1 MGTLGASLNIAVGAM
16 LAEQDALSTTS
27 NNIANANTPGY
38 SRQTVDLAEVSPV
51 PYGGLLVGDGVQVQQ
66 IVSQSSSLLQT
77 QLDQQTQQQSKYN
90 SYLGAMQQAQTL
102 FNETSG
108 TGLQSSMTAFF
119 NSLQQLS
126 TSPSN
131 TSLRQ
136 GVLSAAQNMAQAFSS
151 TAASLVSQQRSVDAS
166 VTQSVSQVNSL
177 TAQIAQLNEQV
188 SYANSTGQNAGTYVD
203 QRDQLINQLSGLID
217 VSEIPAGEG
226 SLTLT
231 TTGGANLVVGNQ
243 SFQLTTQADPTTGF
257 QQVLS
262 QGANITSTIT
272 GGALG
277 GDIQARDTTIPGV
290 LSSLDALASG
300 LETSINSVNQAGTDL
315 NGAPGGNFFVPPPA
329 GGTGAALQMSVAL
342 TDPSQIAASL
352 DGSTG
357 DNSNLTAMLNVQ
369 NQNIVGGETPLNAY
383 SNLVFQIGNEVSTA
397 QSEASGSQAQIQQ
410 IQNQIGSISGVNI
423 NEEAANL
430 IQYQQAYEAAA
441 QVAGVINSL
450 TATAINLGQTTTVSS

>member
-1 MGTLGASLNIAVGAM
+1 VGTLGASLNIAVGAM
-16 LAEQDALSTTS
+16 LADQTALSVTS

-38 SRQTVDLAEVSPV
+38 SRQTVDLAEIAPTLD
-51 PYGGLLVGDGVQVQQ
+51 GGLLVGNGVQVEQ

-77 QLDQQTQQQSKYN
+77 QLDQETQQQSKYS
-90 SYLGAMQQAQTL
+90 SYLNSMQQVQTL

-108 TGLQSSMTAFF
+108 NGLQSSITGFF

-126 TSPSN
+126 TSPSD
-131 TSLRQ
+131 TSLRE
-136 GVLSAAQNMAQAFSS
+136 GVLTAAQNMAQAFSS
-151 TAASLVSQQRSVDAS
+151 TAANLISQQRSADAS
-166 VTQSVSQVNSL
+166 VTQSVDQVNSL
-177 TAQIAQLNEQV
+177 TAQIAQLNGEV
-188 SYANSTGQNAGTYVD
+188 SNANNTGQNPGTFAD

-217 VSEIPAGEG
+217 VSEIPAGNG

-257 QQVLS
+257 QQVIS
-262 QGANITSTIT
+262 QGTNITSSIT

-277 GDIQARDTTIPGV
+277 GDIQVRDASIPSI
-290 LSSLDALASG
+290 LSSLDSLASN
-300 LETSINSVNQAGTDL
+300 LETSVNSVNQAGTDL

-342 TDPSQIAASL
+342 TDPAQIAASL

-357 DNSNLTAMLNVQ
+357 DNSNLTAMLNLQ
-369 NQNIVGGETPLNAY
+369 NQTIVNGQTPLNAY
-383 SNLVFQIGNEVSTA
+383 SNLVFQIGNDVSTA
-397 QSEASGSQAQIQQ
+397 QSEMSGSQAVAQQ
-410 IQNQIGSISGVNI
+410 IQNQIGSVSGVNI

-450 TATAINLGQTTTVSS
+450 TATAINLGQTSTVTG

>member
-1 MGTLGASLNIAVGAM
+1 M
-16 LAEQDALSTTS
+16 LADQTALSTTS

-38 SRQTVDLAEVSPV
+38 SRQTVEMAEVAPV
-51 PYGGLLVGDGVQVQQ
+51 QYGGNLLGDGVQVQQ
-66 IVSQSSSLLQT
+66 IVSQSSSLLHT
-77 QLDQQTQQQSKYN
+77 QLDQETQQQSKYS
-90 SYLGAMQQAQTL
+90 SYLSSMQQVQTL

-108 TGLQSSMTAFF
+108 TGLQSSLTAFF

-126 TSPSN
+126 TSPSS

-136 GVLSAAQNMAQAFSS
+136 GVLTAAQNMAQAFSS
-151 TAASLVSQQRSVDAS
+151 TAANLVSQQRSADS
-166 VTQSVSQVNSL
+166 TVTQSVSQINSL
-177 TAQIAQLNEQV
+177 TSQIAQLNGEV
-188 SYANSTGQNAGTYVD
+188 SNATSTGQNPGTFVD

-217 VSEIPAGEG
+217 VSEIPAGNG

-243 SFQLTTQADPTTGF
+243 GFQLATQADPTTGF

-262 QGANITSTIT
+262 QGSNITASIT

-277 GDIQARDTTIPGV
+277 GAIAARDTGIPAV
-290 LSSLDALASG
+290 LSSLDSLASN
-300 LETSINSVNQAGTDL
+300 LETSINSINQAGTDL
-315 NGAPGGNFFVPPPA
+315 HGNPGGNFFNPPPA

-342 TDPSQIAASL
+342 TDPSQIAAGQ

-369 NQNIVGGETPLNAY
+369 NQDVVNGQTPLTAY

-397 QSEASGSQAQIQQ
+397 QSELSGSQAVAQQ

-441 QVAGVINSL
+441 QVAGVINTL
-450 TATAINLGQTTTVSS
+450 TATAINLGQTSTVTG